1 MTQSTPPRILVLL
14 TTHNGAAFLAEQLDS
29 VLAQRDVE
37 VHVLASDDASTDETS
52 EILARY
58 AADAAGRVR
67 ALEPG
72 VFGSATANFF
82 RIMRDADVS
91 GFDAVAFCDQDDV
104 WVDGKLARHYGFL
117 ALADGLDGKG
127 AYAGVS
133 SNVTAFD
140 AQGMRQLIA
149 KNQPQRGADYVFES
163 AGPGSTF
170 LLRSDAFELVQSR
183 LRDEGSAASRTAAH
197 DWLAYAL
204 VRASGGRWFIDG
216 EPSVEY
222 RQHDANALGANE
234 SLEQYVSR
242 LRTIANG
249 SFRRNSAALVDAA
262 LEVASPSERS
272 RLEWTRDRLGRLNY
286 MDRLRLARRVRQFRR
301 RQRDQLALAVTILL
315 GIF

>member
-1 MTQSTPPRILVLL
+1 MTNPTPPRILVLL
-14 TTHNGAAFLAEQLDS
+14 TTHNGADFLAEQLDS
-29 VLAQRDVE
+29 VLAQRGVE
-37 VHVLASDDASTDETS
+37 VHVLASDDASTDATTD
-52 EILARY
+52 ILRRY
-58 AADAAGRVR
+58 AARDTGRVR
-67 ALEPG
+67 MLEPG

-104 WVDGKLARHYGFL
+104 WVEGKLERHYGIL
-117 ALADGLDGKG
+117 SLADGLDGRG

-140 AQGMRQLIA
+140 ENGLRQLIA
-149 KNQPQRGADYVFES
+149 KNQPQRDADDVFES

-170 LLRSDAFELVQSR
+170 LLRPEAFQLVQER
-183 LRDEGSAASRTAAH
+183 LRDPRSAASDTAAH

-204 VRASGGRWFIDG
+204 IRASGGRWFIDG

-234 SLEQYVSR
+234 SLAQYANR
-242 LRTIANG
+242 LRTIASG
-249 SFRRNSAALVDAA
+249 GFRRNAESMTAAA
-262 LEVASPSERS
+262 LEVAAPSERA
-272 RLEWTRDRLGRLNY
+272 RLEWTRDRLARLTFVS
-286 MDRLRLARRVRQFRR
+286 RLRLARRVRQFRR
-301 RQRDQLALAVTILL
+301 RRRDQLALGVTFVL